1 MPSASFKFGP
11 EDAHEIKLVCG
22 YLGKEQYFV
31 DGNLVV
37 SYRSFGWN
45 EVRRFNALGHDI
57 EIRVEMSLKGVRAD
71 GFVDGE
77 LKARNLFSKFNAKIT
92 QKHRG
97 PPPMLKAA
105 IWIVLALL
113 FFAIFRAVDA

>member
-11 EDAHEIKLVCG
+11 EDEHEIKLVCG

-37 SYRSFGWN
+37 CYRSFGWN

-57 EIRVEMSLKGVRAD
+57 EIRVEMSLKGIRAD

-77 LKARNLFSKFNAKIT
+77 FKAQDLFSKFNARSA
-92 QKHRG
+92 QKRRG
-97 PPPMLKAA
+97 PPPMIKAA
-105 IWIVLALL
+105 IWIVLTLL
-113 FFAIFRAVDA
+113 FFAIFRAADT